1 MIRDFVR
8 VDHRGADMTE
18 GTAAQLLR
26 EAETAAGDAANEAR
40 ADVLARTEVPPP
52 EDRPSR
58 ARQRQRTAAEM
69 DAWVDFTVDV
79 WLTDLNPTEFG
90 IYRRSRNRA
99 KSRQFTTD
107 MDIFAEVIEDG
118 NRTGLIGYREDLWKN
133 STGFDKR
140 LVFKLFGENLNW
152 RATMDLMLAR
162 SLQQTIGARGLP
174 VTAFSINTSDHDQMV
189 HVERSANKWWGLAE
203 HFSFFLMEDGKLRF
217 YRLKQDL
224 ISIGM
229 NYSLY
234 DGAGRKIGLLD
245 GKILT
250 LVGLWDCSVRREH
263 ADPRLL
269 TVLKLFT
276 GMLVF
281 NKACR
286 RHVAR
291 LARGL
296 ASDQVE
302 AKLQKQ
308 ESDLY
313 LNPRRVR

>member
-1 MIRDFVR
+1 
-8 VDHRGADMTE
+8 MTE
-18 GTAAQLLR
+18 ATTAELLR
-26 EAETAAGDAANEAR
+26 EAETAGSDAAAETR
-40 ADVLARTEVPPP
+40 ADVMARAAPTAP
-52 EDRPSR
+52 ESERTT
-58 ARQRQRTAAEM
+58 ARQRHGRAAES
-69 DAWVDFTVDV
+69 DARVRFTVDV

-107 MDIFAEVIEDG
+107 MDIFAEVIENG
-118 NRTGLIGYREDLWKN
+118 ERTGLIGYREDLWK
-133 STGFDKR
+133 SSSGLDKR

-162 SLQQTIGARGLP
+162 SLQQTVGARGVP
-174 VTAFSINTSDHDQMV
+174 VTAFSINTNDHDQMV
-189 HVERSANKWWGLAE
+189 HLERSANKWWGMAE
-203 HFSFFLMEDGKLRF
+203 YFSFFLMEDGKLRF

-234 DGAGRKIGLLD
+234 DSAGRRIGLLD
-245 GKILT
+245 GKVMT
-250 LVGLWDCSVRREH
+250 LAGLWDCSVRSEH

-276 GMLVF
+276 SMLVF
-281 NKACR
+281 NKSCR

-291 LARGL
+291 LAREI
-296 ASDQVE
+296 ASSQID

-308 ESDLY
+308 EADLY

>member
-1 MIRDFVR
+1 VR
-8 VDHRGADMTE
+8 VDRRGRDMTE

-26 EAETAAGDAANEAR
+26 EAETAASDAANEAR
-40 ADVLARTEVPPP
+40 DDVLARTDASMP

-58 ARQRQRTAAEM
+58 ARQRQRTAADA

-118 NRTGLIGYREDLWKN
+118 KRTGLIGYREDLWEK
-133 STGFDKR
+133 SAGFDKR

-162 SLQQTIGARGLP
+162 SLQQTIGARGIP
-174 VTAFSINTSDHDQMV
+174 IVAFAINTNDRDQTV
-189 HVERSANKWWGLAE
+189 LLERSANKWWGLAE

-217 YRLKQDL
+217 YHLKQDL

-234 DGAGRKIGLLD
+234 DGAGRRIGLLD
-245 GKILT
+245 GKVLT
-250 LVGLWDCSVRREH
+250 LAGLWDCAVRREH
-263 ADPRLL
+263 ADPWLL
-269 TVLKLFT
+269 TVLKLFA

-281 NKACR
+281 NKTCR

-291 LARGL
+291 LANGL
-296 ASDQVE
+296 ASNQVE

-308 ESDLY
+308 EADLY

>member
-1 MIRDFVR
+1 
-8 VDHRGADMTE
+8 MTE
-18 GTAAQLLR
+18 GTTAELLR
-26 EAETAAGDAANEAR
+26 EAETAASDAASEAR
-40 ADVLARTEVPPP
+40 ADVLARAEPSIP
-52 EDRPSR
+52 EDPPSR
-58 ARQRQRTAAEM
+58 ARERSRRQAERA
-69 DAWVDFTVDV
+69 AWVDFTVDV

-107 MDIFAEVIEDG
+107 MDIYAEVIEHG
-118 NRTGLIGYREDLWKN
+118 QRTGLIGYREDLWDN
-133 STGFDKR
+133 SSGLDKR

-174 VTAFSINTSDHDQMV
+174 VTAFSINTNDRDQMV
-189 HVERSANKWWGLAE
+189 LLERSANKWWGLAE
-203 HFSFFLMEDGKLRF
+203 HFSFFLMDDRKLRF

-234 DGAGRKIGLLD
+234 DGAGHRIGLLD
-245 GKILT
+245 GKVLT
-250 LVGLWDCSVRREH
+250 LAGLWECSVHREH
-263 ADPRLL
+263 ADPWLL
-269 TVLKLFT
+269 TVLKLFA

-281 NKACR
+281 NKSCR

-291 LARGL
+291 LARDL
-296 ASDQVE
+296 ASGEVDS
-302 AKLQKQ
+302 KLQKQ
-308 ESDLY
+308 EADLY

>member
-1 MIRDFVR
+1 
-8 VDHRGADMTE
+8 MTE
-18 GTAAQLLR
+18 GTTAELLR
-26 EAETAAGDAANEAR
+26 EAESAASDAASEAR
-40 ADVLARTEVPPP
+40 ADVLARARPSIPDDP
-52 EDRPSR
+52 PSR
-58 ARQRQRTAAEM
+58 ARERSRRQAERE
-69 DAWVDFTVDV
+69 AWVDFTVDV

-107 MDIFAEVIEDG
+107 MDIYAEVIENG
-118 NRTGLIGYREDLWKN
+118 QRTGLIGYREDLWYN
-133 STGFDKR
+133 SSGLDKR

-174 VTAFSINTSDHDQMV
+174 VTAFSINTNDQDQMV
-189 HVERSANKWWGLAE
+189 LLERSANKWWGLAE
-203 HFSFFLMEDGKLRF
+203 HFSFFLMDDRKLRF

-229 NYSLY
+229 DYSLY
-234 DGAGRKIGLLD
+234 DGAGRRIGLLD
-245 GKILT
+245 GKVLT
-250 LVGLWDCSVRREH
+250 LAGLWECSVHREH
-263 ADPRLL
+263 ADPWLL

-281 NKACR
+281 NKSCR

-296 ASDQVE
+296 ASGETDNR
-302 AKLQKQ
+302 LQKQ
-308 ESDLY
+308 EADLY

>member
-1 MIRDFVR
+1 
-8 VDHRGADMTE
+8 MTE
-18 GTAAQLLR
+18 ATTAEVLR
-26 EAETAAGDAANEAR
+26 EADAAGSDAASEAR
-40 ADVLARTEVPPP
+40 AEVVARAGAPIPAKQNANARQ
-52 EDRPSR
+52 DRSR
-58 ARQRQRTAAEM
+58 AAGRNG
-69 DAWVDFTVDV
+69 WVRFKVDV

-107 MDIFAEVIEDG
+107 MDIFAEVIENG
-118 NRTGLIGYREDLWKN
+118 ARTGLIGYREDLWKN
-133 STGFDKR
+133 GSGLDKR

-174 VTAFSINTSDHDQMV
+174 VTAFSINTNDHDQMV
-189 HVERSANKWWGLAE
+189 HLERSANKWWGLAE
-203 HFSFFLMEDGKLRF
+203 HFSFFLMEDGKLQF

-234 DGAGRKIGLLD
+234 DSAGRRIGLLD
-245 GKILT
+245 GKVLT
-250 LVGLWDCSVRREH
+250 LAGLWDCSVRSEH
-263 ADPRLL
+263 ADSRLL
-269 TVLKLFT
+269 TVLKLFA

-281 NKACR
+281 NKSCR

-291 LARGL
+291 LARDI
-296 ASDQVE
+296 ASGRVE
-302 AKLQKQ
+302 AKLQRQ
-308 ESDLY
+308 EADLY